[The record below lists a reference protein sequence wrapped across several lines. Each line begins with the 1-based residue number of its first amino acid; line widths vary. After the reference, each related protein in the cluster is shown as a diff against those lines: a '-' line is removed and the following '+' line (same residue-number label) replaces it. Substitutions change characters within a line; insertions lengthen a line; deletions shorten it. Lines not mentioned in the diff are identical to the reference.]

1 MKTETKVS
9 VIAYDC
15 EVVDLRTGEHIKD
28 TTVLERSWLDV
39 LNRMDVSD
47 RDYLAQAYKQKGY
60 HLLKMDTRRKLS
72 LSIDLGKLYADL
84 QEQEAAANTKDT
96 EDTKKGLEL
105 EADAFGSIPE

>member
-15 EVVDLRTGEHIKD
+15 EIVDLRTGEHIKD

-39 LNRMDVSD
+39 LNRVDMSD
-47 RDYLAQAYKQKGY
+47 RDYLAQAYQQKGF

-84 QEQEAAANTKDT
+84 QEQEAATTKDT

>member
-39 LNRMDVSD
+39 LNRLDVSD
-47 RDYLAQAYKQKGY
+47 RDFLIQTYKQKGY

-84 QEQEAAANTKDT
+84 QEQEAAATAKENTALDT
-96 EDTKKGLEL
+96 ENGAQ
-105 EADAFGSIPE
+105 EAHISDQT

>member
-47 RDYLAQAYKQKGY
+47 RDFLAQTYKQKGF

-84 QEQEAAANTKDT
+84 QEQEAATTKDT